1 MRERRLLYCII
12 QFQSLV
18 FKPCF
23 STQKKRYPVHNHH
36 KTLHKLYAE
45 SKNVRT
51 EFQQVGIHGYNCRNL
66 KTQGVPSN
74 TLENVLYGSMGI
86 ATDLDKLGFETEKRC
101 VVQTKNLYQIG
112 QK

>member
-1 MRERRLLYCII
+1 AHIDFMFNKFNSQLPTLSCI
-12 QFQSLV
+12 
-18 FKPCF
+18 FKN
-23 STQKKRYPVHNHH
+23 SKVHNHH

-74 TLENVLYGSMGI
+74 TIENVLYGSMGI
-86 ATDLDKLGFETEKRC
+86 ATYLDKLGFETEKRC
-101 VVQTKNLYQIG
+101 VVQTKNLYKIG